1 MSEYIE
7 VDVRLDS
14 HNLLQIESLIGWR
27 VTELKKL
34 KKDNPGIPAMMADE
48 QLLNYKL
55 LSAKI
60 AEARKNVKAVKEE
73 ADRAYFASRKVST
86 RKPRARVA
94 P

>member
-14 HNLLQIESLIGWR
+14 HNLLQIETLINWR
-27 VTELKKL
+27 VKELKQL
-34 KKDNPGIPAMMADE
+34 KKDNPGVPAMLCDE

-60 AEARKNVKAVKEE
+60 SEARKNVKVVKEA
-73 ADRAYFASRKVST
+73 ADKAYFASQKKRQI
-86 RKPRARVA
+86 RAIS
-94 P
+94 